1 MRCSGGRT
9 EEDGAFGVGDAAILI
24 HSAVFTLGSRAVG
37 GASAISP
44 TPFGIRPPGPILPFG
59 GKGKK

>member
-24 HSAVFTLGSRAVG
+24 HSAAFSLGFRAAG
-37 GASAISP
+37 GASVTFP
-44 TPFGIRPPGPILPFG
+44 TPFGT
-59 GKGKK
+59 